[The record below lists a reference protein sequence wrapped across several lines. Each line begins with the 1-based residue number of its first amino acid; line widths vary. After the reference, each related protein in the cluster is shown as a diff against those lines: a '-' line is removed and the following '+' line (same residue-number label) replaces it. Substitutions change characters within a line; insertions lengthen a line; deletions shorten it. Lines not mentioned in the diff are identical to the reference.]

1 MNKSSDN
8 DKAGHLLNETLEQ
21 RVAERTT
28 QLQVQSD
35 RLRIM
40 ANKLSHA
47 EQKERRRLAGM
58 LHDNIQP
65 LIVGARMQLWEIQR
79 KNDIHEIKKTA
90 DKIESILEQAL
101 SDLRSLSSDLSPSML
116 LTSGLSGGLKGLISY
131 MEKNFQFKVS
141 LLIDNDLEPVS
152 DETSFL
158 LFECV
163 KELLLNIVK
172 HAGITQADIS
182 AVRMPDDIINLVIS
196 DQGNGFDLDQF
207 RQVQNSSTSFGLFS
221 IQERLVAISGRM
233 LVESSPGMG
242 TKVRLTVPAGEPV
255 RKIKDRRHPPEKYK
269 PPKSDRVRFKN
280 DMISILIVDDHK
292 ILREGL
298 KGLLQLEPD
307 FHISGEAESGEKAI
321 ELADQLLPDVI
332 IMDINLGKTHGVT
345 VTRQILSKHPQIKI
359 IGLSMHDDEAV
370 IEAMYDAGAVAYL
383 TKSARSEE
391 IIAAVRNS
399 IS

>member
-1 MNKSSDN
+1 MKNSSN
-8 DKAGHLLNETLEQ
+8 TDKADHLLNETLEL

-40 ANKLSHA
+40 ANKLSQA

-58 LHDNIQP
+58 LHDHIQP

-79 KNDIHEIKKTA
+79 KNDVDDIKKTA
-90 DKIESILEQAL
+90 DKIESVLEQAL
-101 SDLRSLSSDLSPSML
+101 SELRSLSSDLSPSML
-116 LTSGLSGGLKGLISY
+116 LTSGLSGGLKWLISY

-141 LLIDNDLEPVS
+141 LFIDNDLEPVR

-182 AVRMPDDIINLVIS
+182 AVRMADNIINLVIS

-242 TKVRLTVPAGEPV
+242 TKVTLTAPAGEPV
-255 RKIKDRRHPPEKYK
+255 RKIKDIRHPPEKNKTLK
-269 PPKSDRVRFKN
+269 PSRVRFKN

-321 ELADQLLPDVI
+321 ELADQLLPDII
-332 IMDINLGKTHGVT
+332 IMDINLGKMHGVA
-345 VTRQILSKHPQIKI
+345 VTRQILSKNPQIKI
-359 IGLSMHDDEAV
+359 IGLSMHSDESV
-370 IEAMYDAGAVAYL
+370 IEAMYSAGAVAYL

-391 IIAAVRNS
+391 IVDAVRNS